1 MSSQQIN
8 NSSLIRGR
16 TLWARIY
23 RFEKYL
29 LAVVRDNLLE
39 AFRACNLQPT
49 ESIFLYIERIY
60 SRLMYRYNSNNRLIR
75 LPYCITCYAQA

>member
-8 NSSLIRGR
+8 NSSLTRGR

-29 LAVVRDNLLE
+29 LAAACKTLPKALLP
-39 AFRACNLQPT
+39 AINHVGGGRGGNG
-49 ESIFLYIERIY
+49 
-60 SRLMYRYNSNNRLIR
+60 M
-75 LPYCITCYAQA
+75 